1 VERKHG
7 ERRSKMKTTGKYS
20 TKRFKCTRCGLEQL
34 SGTNHWGEF
43 YDRCNGCSWK
53 NPMDPIVTWK
63 CLEPMPEGFE
73 APAPW
78 RKVTLGDICE
88 IITVK
93 GGRKI

>member
-1 VERKHG
+1 
-7 ERRSKMKTTGKYS
+7 MKTTGKYS